1 MKKDKISSYLKSL
14 KIKFREIPHKTV
26 YTAFDKAKTLRM
38 PLKNIGKNLIMKIDK
53 ELALV
58 LVPANKN
65 LDLGKLK
72 KTINEWRKKTNQKAI
87 KNISFIKEA
96 LIKKNL
102 PGVKVGT
109 IPPFGDLW
117 KLPSFID
124 KSLTKAKEIIVSAGD
139 YNISLGIKKADLKK
153 LNFIAGNFSKT
164 KK

>member
-1 MKKDKISSYLKSL
+1 MSTTKKIVNYLKSL
-14 KIKFREIPHKTV
+14 KIKYREIPHKTV
-26 YTAFDKAKTLRM
+26 YTAFDKAKTLKT

-72 KTINEWRKKTNQKAI
+72 KTINAWRKKTNQKAI

-102 PGVKVGT
+102 KGVKVGA

-124 KSLTKAKEIIVSAGD
+124 KSLTKAKEIIISAGD
-139 YNISLGIKKADLKK
+139 YNISLGIKKGDLKK
-153 LNFIAGNFSKT
+153 LNFISGIFSKPR
-164 KK
+164 